1 MACGGLSP
9 LWPATA
15 WRRRP
20 HKLLKLST
28 TPGPSW
34 SRRAA
39 TGQSAGKS
47 AHSKEIDQPI
57 RIFVSQRLCG
67 YRFIVNDIAAIVLAA
82 GRSKRMGAFKPLLPF
97 GETTVI
103 ESCLRNLRRGGVE
116 TIVVVLGHRREEL
129 QERLELSGVLFAV
142 NPDPDGE
149 MSDSIAFGVRKL
161 PLDSKAVLIT
171 PADYPAAPAG
181 VISQLIGE
189 WQKGH
194 LLVKPTWQE
203 RGGHPVLVD
212 LKFRNQLLNLDPELG
227 LKTLFDAHMDQVK
240 RLPVNSNYIARDIDT
255 WEDYAALHREV
266 FGFLPPSPAT
276 VNSDGLEED

>member
-1 MACGGLSP
+1 V
-9 LWPATA
+9 
-15 WRRRP
+15 
-20 HKLLKLST
+20 
-28 TPGPSW
+28 
-34 SRRAA
+34 
-39 TGQSAGKS
+39 
-47 AHSKEIDQPI
+47 
-57 RIFVSQRLCG
+57 FQRLCG

-149 MSDSIAFGVRKL
+149 MSDSIASGVREL

-171 PADYPAAPAG
+171 PSDYPAAPAG
-181 VISQLIGE
+181 VVSQLIGE

-227 LKTLFDAHMDQVK
+227 LKALFDTHMDQVK

-276 VNSDGLEED
+276 VNSADLEKD